1 MNEKERRDLQD
12 SSQRGHGSEFE
23 DAGERRSDKSPLQW
37 ALEVQ
42 DLLDKQKPKHDLD
55 DIRSRSRYIE

>member
-1 MNEKERRDLQD
+1 MNEKERRDLPD

-23 DAGERRSDKSPLQW
+23 DAGERRSDKSPLQL

-42 DLLDKQKPKHDLD
+42 DLLDQRKPKHDLD
-55 DIRSRSRYIE
+55 DMRSRRRYVE

>member
-1 MNEKERRDLQD
+1 MNEKERRNSPD

-23 DAGERRSDKSPLQW
+23 NPGERHNDKSPFQW

-55 DIRSRSRYIE
+55 GTRTQSWYIE

>member
-1 MNEKERRDLQD
+1 MRKEGRDLPD

-23 DAGERRSDKSPLQW
+23 DAGERRSDKSPFQW

-42 DLLDKQKPKHDLD
+42 DSLDQQKPKYDLD
-55 DIRSRSRYIE
+55 AMRTRSRYIE

>member
-1 MNEKERRDLQD
+1 MRKEGRDLPD

-23 DAGERRSDKSPLQW
+23 HAGERRSDKSPFQW

-55 DIRSRSRYIE
+55 DTRSRSRYIE

>member
-1 MNEKERRDLQD
+1 MKKNVGDSPD
-12 SSQRGHGSEFE
+12 SSQRGQGSEFE
-23 DAGERRSDKSPLQW
+23 DGGEPRIDKSPFQW

-55 DIRSRSRYIE
+55 DM